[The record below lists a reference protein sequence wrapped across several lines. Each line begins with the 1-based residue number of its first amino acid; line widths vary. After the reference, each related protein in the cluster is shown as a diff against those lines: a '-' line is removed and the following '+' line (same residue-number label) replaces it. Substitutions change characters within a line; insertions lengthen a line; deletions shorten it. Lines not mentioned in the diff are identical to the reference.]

1 MFNQVFGYLQFNKV
15 LKDILSLV
23 NNVRKKHNVFC
34 FNRKDVQENLR
45 KEKQDFATMKRNCR
59 ATKQK
64 NQKLEMELRQ
74 QSKKVI
80 SFM

>member
-1 MFNQVFGYLQFNKV
+1 MIRIILNRNIIQR
-15 LKDILSLV
+15 ILSIILDI
-23 NNVRKKHNVFC
+23 FY
-34 FNRKDVQENLR
+34 RKDVQENLK

-74 QSKKVI
+74 QTKKVLI
-80 SFM
+80 